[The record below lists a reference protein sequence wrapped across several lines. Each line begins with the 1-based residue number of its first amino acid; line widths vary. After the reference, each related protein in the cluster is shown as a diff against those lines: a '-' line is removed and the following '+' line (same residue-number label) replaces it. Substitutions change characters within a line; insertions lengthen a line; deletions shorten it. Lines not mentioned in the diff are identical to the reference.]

1 MISEIKQIVENY
13 INNRKPACL
22 MIGTMTDSGVKVSEK
37 LTLPAE
43 LVCGNLKEVTATG
56 DRVRLIRDDGGQ
68 RYYIAEIIGSP
79 PAIKDC
85 TVQIEPVTVT
95 VGMTLSSISVKDVGK

>member
-22 MIGTMTDSGVKVSEK
+22 MIGTMMDGGVKVSEK
-37 LTLPAE
+37 LTVPAE
-43 LVCGNLKEVTATG
+43 LVCGNLKEFASAG

-68 RYYIAEIIGSP
+68 RYYILEIIGSV
-79 PAIKDC
+79 PAVKNC
-85 TVQIEPVTVT
+85 TVEIKPVTVT
-95 VGMTLSSISVKDVGK
+95 DGMTLSSLSVKDVVK